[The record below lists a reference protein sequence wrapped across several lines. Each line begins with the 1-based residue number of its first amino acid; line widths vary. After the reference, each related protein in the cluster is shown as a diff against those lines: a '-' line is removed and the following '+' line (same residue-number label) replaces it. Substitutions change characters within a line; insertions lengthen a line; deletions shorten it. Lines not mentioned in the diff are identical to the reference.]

1 MRFVWTLIIFLL
13 ALAITAPV
21 LFFGVLIVA
30 GPHSGLLPH
39 FLEVIVL
46 ILGWITLIAF
56 PAWIAQ
62 KVWRRLGPKNL

>member
-1 MRFVWTLIIFLL
+1 MRVIWTLAAFLL
-13 ALAITAPV
+13 ALAITAPA

-46 ILGWITLIAF
+46 ILAWITLIAF
-56 PAWIAQ
+56 PTWIAR
-62 KVWRRLGPKNL
+62 KIWKRLGPKNP